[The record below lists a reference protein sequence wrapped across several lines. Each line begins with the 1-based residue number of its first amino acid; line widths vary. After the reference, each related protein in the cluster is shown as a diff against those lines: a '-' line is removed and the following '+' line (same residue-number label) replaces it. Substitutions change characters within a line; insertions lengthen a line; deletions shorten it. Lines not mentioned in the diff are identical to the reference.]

1 MNQQYLGFEGKTRFQ
16 EKTEESE
23 AVDELIQ
30 ILVECLKE
38 ADIRTREVLLRKC
51 FFEIEKEIPLERFL
65 VDRIKQSRVKL
76 LSDLIEKIQ
85 WRERIFSDDEDGDV
99 CKINNESDRAFATR
113 ELVELSSDSEKMERF
128 KVRTVKIGEVVKEE
142 PATSS

>member
-1 MNQQYLGFEGKTRFQ
+1 M
-16 EKTEESE
+16 TEESE

-38 ADIRTREVLLRKC
+38 VDIRTREFLLRKC

-76 LSDLIEKIQ
+76 LSDLMEKIQ
-85 WRERIFSDDEDGDV
+85 WRSRIFSDDDGDV
-99 CKINNESDRAFATR
+99 CKNNESDRAFATR
-113 ELVELSSDSEKMERF
+113 ELVELSSISEKMERF

-142 PATSS
+142 PRSS